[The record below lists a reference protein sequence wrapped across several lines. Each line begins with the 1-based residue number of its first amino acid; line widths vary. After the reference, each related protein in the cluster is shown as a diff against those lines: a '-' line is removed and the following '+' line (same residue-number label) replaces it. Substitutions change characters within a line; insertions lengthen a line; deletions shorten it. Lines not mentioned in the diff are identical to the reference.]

1 MKNDLLNISEA
12 YSKVFESGIGEPPE
26 HKQKMKNVAAEL
38 AAIAYRVKALK
49 VRKDDGD
56 RIMELAK
63 EIEGEYNAVR

>member
-1 MKNDLLNISEA
+1 MKKDLVNISEA
-12 YSKVFESGIGEPPE
+12 YGKVFESGIGEPPE

-56 RIMELAK
+56 RIMDLARQ
-63 EIEGEYNAVR
+63 IENEYRS

>member
-1 MKNDLLNISEA
+1 MKKDLVNISEA
-12 YSKVFESGIGEPPE
+12 YGKVFESGIGEPPE

-56 RIMELAK
+56 RIMDLARQ
-63 EIEGEYNAVR
+63 IENEYGV

>member
-1 MKNDLLNISEA
+1 MKKDLVNISEA
-12 YSKVFESGIGEPPE
+12 YGKVFESGIGEPPE

-56 RIMELAK
+56 RIMDLARQ
-63 EIEGEYNAVR
+63 IENEYGA